1 MLKTA
6 LFDSAINEKC
16 CSVDWGRGICP
27 LFSSPPRGIWQLKSP
42 QPLEF
47 AIQGK
52 KILMPGGKP
61 GGGGGRSWERLELT
75 DALGPC
81 SISLFPKH
89 FSLFV
94 VTAYCKSYLFIS
106 FFSSFCFWFL
116 ICKPCYMRTLIN
128 LSNAIHFHMHQSIP
142 AAPSPPPG
150 ADPRKVFFCLGW
162 QTPGGGDSWA
172 AVKSPG
178 MGRKKEG
185 KCPVL
190 HQHLKKFFIDRT
202 VE

>member
-1 MLKTA
+1 MLKMA
-6 LFDSAINEKC
+6 LFDCAINEKC
-16 CSVDWGRGICP
+16 CSVDGGWGICP
-27 LFSSPPRGIWQLKSP
+27 LFSSPSRGIWQLKSP

-52 KILMPGGKP
+52 KTLMP
-61 GGGGGRSWERLELT
+61 LL
-75 DALGPC
+75 
-81 SISLFPKH
+81 
-89 FSLFV
+89 
-94 VTAYCKSYLFIS
+94 
-106 FFSSFCFWFL
+106 
-116 ICKPCYMRTLIN
+116 KPCYMRTLIN

-178 MGRKKEG
+178 MGTKKEG
-185 KCPVL
+185 NCPVL
-190 HQHLKKFFIDRT
+190 HQYLNKFFIDRT